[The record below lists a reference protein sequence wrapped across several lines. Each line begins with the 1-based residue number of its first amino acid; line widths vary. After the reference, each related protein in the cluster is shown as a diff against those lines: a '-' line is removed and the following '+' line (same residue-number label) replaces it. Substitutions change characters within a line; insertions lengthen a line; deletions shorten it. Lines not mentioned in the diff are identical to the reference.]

1 MAIAV
6 AVFSAG
12 FVLLHSGAY
21 ASRDASTAWATTEY
35 GYPAPLL
42 VGTLALVCV
51 GVSLRYRA
59 PLLGLAIGTVGF
71 VSDIVIGASLAT
83 ILIYTDNIYA
93 ACTYGPRSTWRLML
107 MVTTTMSIVMGGVV
121 FAMQRHLAGSIIL
134 MAVIAAVLVS
144 PVVTAAVVRQTRDR
158 AEDAR
163 LRAEQTARLAE
174 LDRRNAVATER
185 TRMARE
191 LHDSVATRLSII
203 VLQSTAL
210 LARDDLDAE
219 TRRRLL
225 TTIREDS
232 TQGLAELRGM
242 IDVLR
247 DERDEEP
254 VAVPR
259 RMGDIHDLA
268 ESLGE
273 EATLHVE
280 GEPRPLPPAVELA
293 AFRIV
298 QESVTNALK
307 HSGGPAHVR
316 VTYRED
322 EIELTIENAMTGSAV
337 SRLPSGSLGLTGMR
351 ERAEVLGG
359 AFSAGPVP
367 GSGDWRV
374 RAVLPAKAATEAV
387 L

>member
-1 MAIAV
+1 
-6 AVFSAG
+6 
-12 FVLLHSGAY
+12 
-21 ASRDASTAWATTEY
+21 
-35 GYPAPLL
+35 
-42 VGTLALVCV
+42 
-51 GVSLRYRA
+51 
-59 PLLGLAIGTVGF
+59 
-71 VSDIVIGASLAT
+71 
-83 ILIYTDNIYA
+83 
-93 ACTYGPRSTWRLML
+93 
-107 MVTTTMSIVMGGVV
+107 
-121 FAMQRHLAGSIIL
+121 
-134 MAVIAAVLVS
+134 
-144 PVVTAAVVRQTRDR
+144 
-158 AEDAR
+158 
-163 LRAEQTARLAE
+163 
-174 LDRRNAVATER
+174 
-185 TRMARE
+185 
-191 LHDSVATRLSII
+191 
-203 VLQSTAL
+203 
-210 LARDDLDAE
+210 
-219 TRRRLL
+219 
-225 TTIREDS
+225 
-232 TQGLAELRGM
+232 M

-280 GEPRPLPPAVELA
+280 GEPRPLPAAVELA

-322 EIELTIENAMTGSAV
+322 EIELTIENPMTGSAV

-359 AFSAGPVP
+359 SFGAGPVP
-367 GSGDWRV
+367 GTGDWRV
-374 RAVLPAKAATEAV
+374 HAVLPAKAATEAV